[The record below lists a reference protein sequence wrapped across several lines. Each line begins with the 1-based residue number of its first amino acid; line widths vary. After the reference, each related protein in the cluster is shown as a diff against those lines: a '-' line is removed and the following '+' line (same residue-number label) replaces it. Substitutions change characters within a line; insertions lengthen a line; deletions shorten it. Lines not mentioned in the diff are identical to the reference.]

1 MNTFLPTARLGWTGM
16 HLTRVGFGAWAIG
29 GGGWAYAW
37 GNQDDTASIAAI
49 RHAVE
54 SGINWIDT
62 AAIYG
67 LGHSEEVVAAALSD
81 LPEADRPYVF
91 TKGGL
96 AWNPADR
103 SAEPK
108 RVGAPASIRTE
119 VEGSLRRLR
128 VERID
133 LYQMHWPAE
142 DGTPVEEYWQVF
154 TDLKR
159 EGKIRAAGLSNHGIF
174 QLEEASEIG
183 TVDAVQPPFSLI
195 HRDAADDVLLWAR
208 EHEAGV
214 IVYSPMASGLL
225 SGAFTAGRAARLDP
239 GDWRAGHP
247 DFAGLALPANLA
259 LADALRPVAERH
271 GVTPAAVAI
280 AWTLAFPGVTGA
292 IVGARRPGQV
302 DGWLPA
308 ANLELKEDD
317 LADIAAAIHATGAGT
332 GPASPPPTGER
343 LA

>member
-1 MNTFLPTARLGWTGM
+1 M
-16 HLTRVGFGAWAIG
+16 HLTRTGFGAWAIG
-29 GGGWAYAW
+29 GGDWAFAW
-37 GNQDDTASIAAI
+37 GNQDDSASVAAI

-62 AAIYG
+62 AAVYG
-67 LGHSEEVVAAALSD
+67 LGHSEEVVAAALAD
-81 LPEADRPYVF
+81 LPEVDRPYVF

-96 AWNPADR
+96 VWDPANR
-103 SAEPK
+103 SAAP
-108 RVGAPASIRTE
+108 RRTGAPASLRAE
-119 VEGSLRRLR
+119 VEASLRRLR

-142 DGTPVEEYWQVF
+142 DGTPLEEYWQVF

-159 EGKIRAAGLSNHGIF
+159 EGKIRAAGLSNHSIF
-174 QLEEASEIG
+174 QLEAAGEIG
-183 TVDAVQPPFSLI
+183 AVDAIQPPFNLI

-208 EHEAGV
+208 EHEAGA

-225 SGAFTAGRAARLDP
+225 TGSFTAERAARLQP

-247 DFAGLALPANLA
+247 DFTAPAVSANLA

-271 GVTPAAVAI
+271 GVTPAAVAV

-292 IVGARRPGQV
+292 IVGARSPLQV
-302 DGWLPA
+302 GGWLPA
-308 ANLELKEDD
+308 ATLELKDDD
-317 LADIAAAIHATGAGT
+317 LSDIAAAIRATGAGT
-332 GPASPPPTGER
+332 GPASPVR
-343 LA
+343 

>member
-1 MNTFLPTARLGWTGM
+1 MTTLLPTTRLGRTDM
-16 HLTRVGFGAWAIG
+16 HLTRTGFGAWAIG
-29 GGGWAYAW
+29 GGDWAFAW
-37 GNQDDTASIAAI
+37 GNQDDSASVAAI

-62 AAIYG
+62 AAVYG
-67 LGHSEEVVAAALSD
+67 LGHSELVVAAALAD

-96 AWNPADR
+96 VWDPANR
-103 SAEPK
+103 SAAPR
-108 RVGAPASIRTE
+108 RVGAPASLRAE
-119 VEGSLRRLR
+119 VEASLRRLR

-142 DGTPVEEYWQVF
+142 DGTPVEDYWQVF

-159 EGKIRAAGLSNHGIF
+159 EGKIRAAGLSNHSIF
-174 QLEEASEIG
+174 QLEAAEEIG
-183 TVDAVQPPFSLI
+183 AVDAIQPPFSLI

-208 EHEAGV
+208 EHEAGA

-225 SGAFTAGRAARLDP
+225 TGSFTAERAARLQP

-247 DFAGLALPANLA
+247 DFTVPALSANLS
-259 LADALRPVAERH
+259 LADALGPVAERH
-271 GVTPAAVAI
+271 GVTPAAVAV
-280 AWTLAFPGVTGA
+280 AWTLTFPGVTGA
-292 IVGARRPGQV
+292 IVGARGPRQV

-308 ANLELKEDD
+308 ATLELKDDD
-317 LADIAAAIHATGAGT
+317 LSDIAAAIRATGAGT
-332 GPASPPPTGER
+332 GPAAPVR
-343 LA
+343 